1 MGPLA
6 FNHAVGATVEK
17 ADGLPP
23 AAAAGAPVAEAD
35 AVLEPLIAP
44 TFAMPSSTVQYAM
57 PAVAYAR
64 PATTSYAVAAPVTT
78 AAYAMPATSY
88 ATAAPVT
95 AAAYAMPATA
105 PYATAAQA
113 QCYLIAAVGATPL
126 RPF

>member
-78 AAYAMPATSY
+78 AS
-88 ATAAPVT
+88 
-95 AAAYAMPATA
+95 YAMPATA

-113 QCYLIAAVGATPL
+113 QYAI
-126 RPF
+126 

>member
-78 AAYAMPATSY
+78 ASYAMPATSY
-88 ATAAPVT
+88 ATAAPMT
-95 AAAYAMPATA
+95 TAAYAMPATA
-105 PYATAAQA
+105 PYATASQA
-113 QCYLIAAVGATPL
+113 QYAI
-126 RPF
+126 